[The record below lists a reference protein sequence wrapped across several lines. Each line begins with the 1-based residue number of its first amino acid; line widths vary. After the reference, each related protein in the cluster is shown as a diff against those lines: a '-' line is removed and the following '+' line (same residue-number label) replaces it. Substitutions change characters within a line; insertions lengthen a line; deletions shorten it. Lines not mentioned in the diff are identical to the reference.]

1 MIRCFDIVFS
11 TCGLLLLS
19 PLLIVVYLVIKFES
33 SGPSI
38 FRQER
43 VGKDG
48 KIFSICK
55 FRSMRENKSTNQKLV
70 TVAGDSRI
78 TRSGHF
84 IRKTKI
90 DELPQ
95 LWNVLCGK
103 MSLVGP
109 RPEVVKYVSLYSENQ
124 REILSIQPGITDLA
138 SLVFVDE
145 ERVLAEKED
154 SETFYRETVLPEKIR
169 LNIFYVKNRTL
180 KNYFLTL
187 WWTTKKLAY
196 RKSQLG
202 PVNESPYD
210 HRVAA

>member
-1 MIRCFDIVFS
+1 MIRYFDIIFS
-11 TCGLLLLS
+11 ICGLLLLF

-48 KIFSICK
+48 KIFSIYK
-55 FRSMRENKSTNQKLV
+55 FRSMRESNNTNKKLV
-70 TVAGDSRI
+70 TVAGDPRI

-95 LWNVLCGK
+95 LWNVLCGE

-109 RPEVVKYVSLYSENQ
+109 RPEVAKYVSLYSENQ

-154 SETFYRETVLPEKIR
+154 SETFYRENVLPEKIR
-169 LNIFYVKNRTL
+169 LNLFYVKNRTL
-180 KNYFLTL
+180 KNYFLTI
-187 WWTTKKLAY
+187 WWTIKKLAY

-202 PVNESPYD
+202 HINKNTYG
-210 HRVAA
+210 HRIAA

>member
-11 TCGLLLLS
+11 ICGLLLLS

-55 FRSMRENKSTNQKLV
+55 FRSMQENKSTNQKLV
-70 TVAGDSRI
+70 TVAGDPRI

-95 LWNVLCGK
+95 LWNVLCGE

-109 RPEVVKYVSLYSENQ
+109 RPEVAKYVSLYSENQ

-138 SLVFVDE
+138 
-145 ERVLAEKED
+145 
-154 SETFYRETVLPEKIR
+154 
-169 LNIFYVKNRTL
+169 
-180 KNYFLTL
+180 
-187 WWTTKKLAY
+187 
-196 RKSQLG
+196 
-202 PVNESPYD
+202 
-210 HRVAA
+210 

>member
-1 MIRCFDIVFS
+1 MIRYFDIIFS
-11 TCGLLLLS
+11 ICGLLLLF

-38 FRQER
+38 FRQAR

-55 FRSMRENKSTNQKLV
+55 FRSMRESNNTNKKLV
-70 TVAGDSRI
+70 TVAGDPRI

-95 LWNVLCGK
+95 LWNVLCGE

-109 RPEVVKYVSLYSENQ
+109 RPEVAKYVALYSENQ
-124 REILSIQPGITDLA
+124 REILSIPPGITDLA

-169 LNIFYVKNRTL
+169 LNLFYVKNRSL

-187 WWTTKKLAY
+187 WWTMKKIVY
-196 RKSQLG
+196 RNNKISIPSTNPLKHC
-202 PVNESPYD
+202 SLT
-210 HRVAA
+210 